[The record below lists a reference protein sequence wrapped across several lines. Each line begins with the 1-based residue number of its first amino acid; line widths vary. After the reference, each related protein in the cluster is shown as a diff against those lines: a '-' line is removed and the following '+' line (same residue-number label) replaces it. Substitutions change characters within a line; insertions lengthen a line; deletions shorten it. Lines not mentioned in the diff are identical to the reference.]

1 MLCRVPRNRSIAV
14 VGCVITVAHIYLQ
27 CLEVGVELEIQCLNI
42 PTLHN
47 DLLQF
52 RVPLE
57 SQGLV
62 ILPEFVVPAATVF
75 IQFES
80 LQVRHILQCIE

>member
-1 MLCRVPRNRSIAV
+1 MLYRVPTYCCIAV
-14 VGCVITVAHIYLQ
+14 VGCVIGRTHIYLQ
-27 CLEVGVELEIQCLNI
+27 CLEVGVELEVECLNI